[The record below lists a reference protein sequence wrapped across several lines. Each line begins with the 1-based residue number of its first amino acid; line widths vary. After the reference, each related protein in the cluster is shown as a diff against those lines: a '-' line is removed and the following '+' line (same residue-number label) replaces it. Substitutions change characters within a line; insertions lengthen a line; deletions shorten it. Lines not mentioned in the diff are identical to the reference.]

1 MRPADT
7 NERGPVT
14 IELVPL
20 MTIEI
25 ELAAPLIV
33 GEGPAGNR
41 MIFEVATAKFEGERL
56 RGTHKGNA
64 GADWLTVC
72 PDGTGSLDV
81 RGLLET
87 DDGALIFVQYHGRTD
102 LTTPAA
108 PIYAAPRYETSDER
122 YRWLNKVQA
131 VAKGTLDGSTLTY
144 EIYEV
149 R

>member
-1 MRPADT
+1 VA
-7 NERGPVT
+7 

-25 ELAAPLIV
+25 GLAKPLIV

-41 MIFEVATAKFEGERL
+41 MIFELAAAKFEGDRL

-64 GADWLTVC
+64 GADWVTIS
-72 PDGTGSLDV
+72 PDGTGSIDV

-87 DDGALIFVQYHGRTD
+87 DDGALIYVQYHGRTD
-102 LTTPAA
+102 LSTPGA
-108 PIYAAPRYETSDER
+108 PIYTAPRFETSDDR

>member
-1 MRPADT
+1 MA
-7 NERGPVT
+7 

-20 MTIEI
+20 MNVEI
-25 ELAAPLIV
+25 ALTDPLIV

-41 MIFEVATAKFEGERL
+41 LIFEVASAKFDGERL

-64 GADWLTVC
+64 GADWLTIC
-72 PDGTGSLDV
+72 ADGTGTLDV
-81 RGLLET
+81 RALLET
-87 DDGALIFVQYHGRTD
+87 DDGALIFVQYGGRTD
-102 LTTPAA
+102 VGTPNA
-108 PIYAAPRYETSDER
+108 PIYAAPTFETSDQR